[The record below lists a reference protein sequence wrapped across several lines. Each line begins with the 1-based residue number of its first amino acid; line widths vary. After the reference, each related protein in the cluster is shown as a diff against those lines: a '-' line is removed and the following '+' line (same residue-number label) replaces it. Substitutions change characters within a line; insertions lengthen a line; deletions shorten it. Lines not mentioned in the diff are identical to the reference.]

1 MPTLGYEA
9 SSRVAKRALG
19 ERRRVADIVLEEG
32 LLTRAELDE
41 LLRIEAM
48 TAPGRGPRRV

>member
-1 MPTLGYEA
+1 M
-9 SSRVAKRALG
+9 AKRALA
-19 ERRRVADIVLEEG
+19 EKRRVADIVLEEE
-32 LLTRAELDE
+32 LLTRDELDE